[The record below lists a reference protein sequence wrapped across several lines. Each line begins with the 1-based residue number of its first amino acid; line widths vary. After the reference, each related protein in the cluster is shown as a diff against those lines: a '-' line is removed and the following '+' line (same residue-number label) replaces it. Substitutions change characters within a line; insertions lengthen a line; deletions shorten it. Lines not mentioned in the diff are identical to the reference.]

1 MHFYLLS
8 EFGVKLSMM
17 LGGSTLCCCKDTFT
31 HHAKVHIYE
40 SFEDWSGGN
49 DLRMHLVNIMNMML

>member
-1 MHFYLLS
+1 MHFYLLNGLLS

-17 LGGSTLCCCKDTFT
+17 LSGSTLCCCKDTFT

-40 SFEDWSGGN
+40 SFED
-49 DLRMHLVNIMNMML
+49 